1 MLKIIATDVL
11 VSKGYNG
18 APALHFSENGSTV
31 RFRIGKK
38 TYDARTES
46 GQHWIN
52 FSVKAFG
59 SVCERI
65 KKMQLKESAC
75 INLMGRLDEDVWSDP
90 QTHEKHRAMV
100 IIVEEIEYCSSAHFS
115 PREHRKTESHSS
127 TQVSSRPTSKPTGT
141 FTGYEIFDASKG

>member
-1 MLKIIATDVL
+1 MLKVIATDVL

-59 SVCERI
+59 SVRRI
-65 KKMQLKESAC
+65 ISS
-75 INLMGRLDEDVWSDP
+75 IRRV
-90 QTHEKHRAMV
+90 AMLFLF
-100 IIVEEIEYCSSAHFS
+100 ANG
-115 PREHRKTESHSS
+115 SS
-127 TQVSSRPTSKPTGT
+127 T
-141 FTGYEIFDASKG
+141 